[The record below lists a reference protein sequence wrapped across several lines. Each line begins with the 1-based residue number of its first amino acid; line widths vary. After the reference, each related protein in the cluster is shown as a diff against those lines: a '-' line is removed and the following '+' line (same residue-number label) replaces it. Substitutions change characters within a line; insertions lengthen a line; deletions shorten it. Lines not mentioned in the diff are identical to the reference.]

1 MYDNNYLSHY
11 GIKGQRWGVRRFQN
25 ADGSINRA
33 NKRSPTS
40 GEKKETVKK
49 VAKGVVIA
57 AAVVGSAW
65 VAQKYGGRAI
75 RGAKAAKYS
84 AKPTTKAHRV
94 TKARRDMGYYK
105 NYKTGRINLNRTMPT
120 TSVSRGSLFVQNSSM
135 LTQPV
140 SQLTKSTLGL

>member
-11 GIKGQRWGVRRFQN
+11 GILGQKWGVRRFQN
-25 ADGSINRA
+25 SDGSINRA
-33 NKRSPTS
+33 NKRPKTS
-40 GEKKETVKK
+40 EQKAATRKK
-49 VAKGVVIA
+49 VAIGVGTA
-57 AAVVGSAW
+57 AAVVGAAW

-94 TKARRDMGYYK
+94 TKMRRDMGYYK
-105 NYKTGRINLNRTMPT
+105 NYKTGVNIKATFPVHTVN
-120 TSVSRGSLFVQNSSM
+120 RGSLFVQNSSA

-140 SQLTKSTLGL
+140 SQFTKSTLGL